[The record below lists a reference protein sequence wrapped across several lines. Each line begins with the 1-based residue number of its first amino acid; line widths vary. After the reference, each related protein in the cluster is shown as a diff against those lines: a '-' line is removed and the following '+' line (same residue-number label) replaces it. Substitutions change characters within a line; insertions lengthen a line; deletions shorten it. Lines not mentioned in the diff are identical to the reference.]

1 MTYSHAE
8 WIANHRATWIAQLK
22 AELAADGYRDH
33 AAAIAHH
40 AAGRAQSIVAMTGR
54 GASS

>member
-1 MTYSHAE
+1 MTFSHAE
-8 WIANHRATWIAQLK
+8 FILTQRDPWIAQLK

-40 AAGRAQSIVAMTGR
+40 SQGRAQSIVAMTGR